1 MRLNMRKTL
10 ISVLIMSVILTGCKT
25 GGQDPDADVMSDL
38 REEQITET
46 EEKETVVLDVITEE
60 PEEAGHTDDAEPADE
75 EPPEEKV
82 EYIDPSGA
90 TLEER
95 INVPDGYERVP
106 APEGSFTEFLR
117 SYPMKEYGS
126 EVHYYDGGVKS
137 YAAQVAVFDMYL
149 GEKDLQQCA
158 DSVIRIYA
166 EYLRGAGRQDE
177 IAFHFVSGFL
187 CDYKSWLAGNK
198 VSVAG
203 NAVSWV
209 PGAQRADNDETFE
222 AYLDT
227 VFSYASTISLKK
239 EAEPVALS
247 DAEPG
252 DIFIYAGS
260 PGHVVMVADVCEKDG
275 ARALLLA
282 QGYMP
287 AQDFYVLRND
297 LHEEDPWYYEEE
309 ITYPFCTPEYVF
321 DEECLMRPK
330 YW

>member
-1 MRLNMRKTL
+1 MA
-10 ISVLIMSVILTGCKT
+10 VILSGCKA
-25 GGQDPDADVMSDL
+25 GGQIPDSP
-38 REEQITET
+38 REEVIAET
-46 EEKETVVLDVITEE
+46 EEKETVVLDVITED
-60 PEEAGHTDDAEPADE
+60 TDDAEQTDDTEPADE
-75 EPPEEKV
+75 VPVEEKI
-82 EYIDPSGA
+82 EFINPSGV

-106 APEGSFTEFLR
+106 AAEGSLADFLR

-126 EVHYYDGGVKS
+126 DVHYYDGGVKS
-137 YAAQVAVFDMYL
+137 HAAQVAVFDMYL

-158 DSVIRIYA
+158 DSVMRIYA
-166 EYLRGAGRQDE
+166 EYLRSSGRQDE

-187 CDYKSWLAGNK
+187 CDYKSWLEGNR

-222 AYLDT
+222 AYLET

-239 EAEPVALS
+239 ESEPVALS
-247 DAEPG
+247 DVEAG
-252 DIFIYAGS
+252 DIFITAGS

-275 ARALLLA
+275 VKAFLLA

-287 AQDFYVLRND
+287 AQDFYILRND
-297 LHEEDPWYYEEE
+297 MHEDDPWYYEEE

-321 DEECLMRPK
+321 GEECLMRPK
-330 YW
+330 YR